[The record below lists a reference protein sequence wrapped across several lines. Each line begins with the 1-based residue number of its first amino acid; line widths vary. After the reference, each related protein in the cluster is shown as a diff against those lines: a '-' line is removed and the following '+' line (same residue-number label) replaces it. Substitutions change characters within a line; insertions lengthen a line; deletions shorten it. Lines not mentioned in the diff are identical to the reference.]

1 MAENKTMISKK
12 FVIFFL
18 IFIIYYF
25 SLAFAGQCAG
35 RCGSYN
41 SQAPCQCDAVCINY
55 GDCCRDICI
64 DCPTHPAC
72 GGVTTTIRYTTIPTT
87 TIPPYSYCYDTDNGI
102 DIYTKGYVYGY
113 WNGSYFHYS
122 DYCYWNGSTY
132 WVGEYY
138 CLMNNQPYIIEY
150 PCLQGCYDGRCLPGI
165 TSTTTISTTIP
176 PSCKG
181 RCGDF
186 NPQAPCQCDSYCHL
200 YKGSYSCCSDICTYC
215 PTHPTCSKV
224 TTTTTIITTTTVPYS
239 YCYDSDGMDI
249 YTKGYVY
256 SYSWTDKKYYTY
268 YDYCASYD
276 NYTLIEYYCSGFYD
290 PQSKQYIVSAHS
302 LVIPCQNGCYD
313 GRCLPGITTTTTT
326 IIPNYCS
333 DSDGG
338 YNIYQKGY
346 VSGYFNGVYYNYVDY
361 CSGNYV
367 VEYYCSGNYP
377 YSLSEYCL
385 QGCFDGRCLKSG
397 ITTTTT
403 IIPTTILTTITT
415 TIPNTCK
422 DTDGGYN
429 IYISGSIYGYYN
441 SKYFIASDY
450 CSGNYLNEYYCSN
463 NMPAS
468 GISYCQYGCFY
479 GACKTSPTGKII
491 AEKTWVQRILE
502 RIFRLR

>member
-1 MAENKTMISKK
+1 
-12 FVIFFL
+12 
-18 IFIIYYF
+18 
-25 SLAFAGQCAG
+25 
-35 RCGSYN
+35 
-41 SQAPCQCDAVCINY
+41 
-55 GDCCRDICI
+55 
-64 DCPTHPAC
+64 
-72 GGVTTTIRYTTIPTT
+72 
-87 TIPPYSYCYDTDNGI
+87 YCYDTDNGI

-113 WNGSYFHYS
+113 WNGSYYHYS
-122 DYCYWNGSTY
+122 DYCYWSGSTY
-132 WVGEYY
+132 WIREYY

-150 PCLQGCYDGRCLPGI
+150 PCPQGCYDGRCLPGI
-165 TSTTTISTTIP
+165 TTTTTTISTTIP

-181 RCGDF
+181 RCGSY

-200 YKGSYSCCSDICTYC
+200 YKGSDSCCSDICTYC
-215 PTHPTCSKV
+215 PTHPACSKV
-224 TTTTTIITTTTVPYS
+224 TTTTTII
-239 YCYDSDGMDI
+239 
-249 YTKGYVY
+249 
-256 SYSWTDKKYYTY
+256 
-268 YDYCASYD
+268 
-276 NYTLIEYYCSGFYD
+276 
-290 PQSKQYIVSAHS
+290 
-302 LVIPCQNGCYD
+302 
-313 GRCLPGITTTTTT
+313 
-326 IIPNYCS
+326 PNYCN
-333 DSDGG
+333 DTDGG

-346 VSGYFNGVYYNYVDY
+346 VSGYSYGSYYNYVDY

-441 SKYFIASDY
+441 SKYFTASDY
-450 CSGNYLNEYYCSN
+450 CSGNYLNEYYCYN
-463 NMPAS
+463 NTPAS
-468 GISYCQYGCFY
+468 GISYCQYGCSY

-491 AEKTWVQRILE
+491 AEKTWIQRILE